1 MDATNPTRQVALVRK
16 TGPSRDFGQ
25 PKLPGPNKLGRSL
38 HAQMYD
44 VTMWGEANRLCK
56 HPREVER
63 AAPGNAR
70 ELIDLDLFVNVG
82 KDLIFEPLEDRFTQC
97 ASRPRGDRGTV
108 TSKQIVDEVA
118 GSLVPEERSIGVVG
132 CALQRQGAG

>member
-1 MDATNPTRQVALVRK
+1 VALVRK

-25 PKLPGPNKLGRSL
+25 PKLPDANKLGRSL

-44 VTMWGEANRLCK
+44 VTVWGEANRLCK

-70 ELIDLDLFVNVG
+70 ELIDLDRFVNVG
-82 KDLIFEPLEDRFTQC
+82 KDVIFEPLEDRFTQR

-108 TSKQIVDEVA
+108 TSEQIVDEVA
-118 GSLVPEERSIGVVG
+118 AASFQKSGPLG
-132 CALQRQGAG
+132 